1 MSELLPHTGSVADEL
16 CVIRSLHTDAINHD
30 PAITFLQ
37 TGSQIAGRPSI
48 GAWLSYG
55 LGSESADL
63 PAFVAL
69 SSRGAAKADQP
80 LYDRLWG
87 SGFLPT
93 KYQGVK
99 FRNQGDPV
107 LDLTD
112 PAGRRSRRPGG
123 CGSTTW
129 PSSTAEARAD
139 GRSGDSDAHRPVRAG
154 VSHADVGAGADR
166 LRQ

>member
-16 CVIRSLHTDAINHD
+16 CVIRSMHTDAINHD

-37 TGSQIAGRPSI
+37 TGSQIPGRPSI

-63 PAFVAL
+63 PAFVAM

-87 SGFLPT
+87 SGFLPS

-112 PAGRRSRRPGG
+112 PAGRRSADSPPVARPSG
-123 CGSTTW
+123 
-129 PSSTAEARAD
+129 RAQ
-139 GRSGDSDAHRPVRAG
+139 RA
-154 VSHADVGAGADR
+154 
-166 LRQ
+166 